1 MGALHNYSNITM
13 LGSLTFPYLMGNAH
27 VSGVPEPYNATCVE
41 DCCFDCDTWETKLND
56 VWGWTSADGRQIAVA
71 GTPDRT
77 VIVDVTNGSDP
88 RQLGF
93 LPQITSNVAIWKD
106 VKVWES
112 TVFIGSESKGF
123 GIQVLDLQ
131 KVVDAEDVPRVFL
144 PDQVFYNDSAFHSHN
159 LVINDNA
166 PILYTVD
173 TNLCNTLAR
182 IPFTIT
188 SDGEVVLETD
198 IPDASCIGG
207 EITEV
212 HDAQCVIYNGP
223 DQRFLGK
230 EICFLSTGYQA
241 SVAIYSWTTDTV
253 LGHLNYTDAKFSHQ
267 SWLTEDSAYMFHG
280 DELDVGNTRTS
291 IFDVRDL
298 TNITELAPYIAPT
311 NFVDH
316 NQYVVG
322 RLVYQANY
330 AGGLVILAHDNQG
343 NAERVGYY
351 DYSWVEQDQMMGAW
365 GVYPFFS
372 SGEFAAGKKIVLT
385 GYEGL
390 QVFEIDEELE
400 CYLDDTCMEPSYEC
414 GETMEECNMAYQTSQ
429 ADLDAALSVT
439 CNPTPAPTAAPSL
452 WQSTMSMYTTADLT
466 DPLSNWMFNQ
476 MNNNAQIQEDFG
488 LNDGNTLAVIGNQY
502 VVVSGDYVYPTCVQ
516 HGAAGDAAD
525 PTLVTLT
532 GTTAGQA
539 SEQRSALYL
548 AADRNDFKHEDC
560 PDLEG
565 VCTKLSGFFMDMLA
579 DRGRVPET
587 IAENLCVD
595 SMGSLMYVTQDAYKH
610 ICVGHG
616 GSADSIELCPM
627 SNTDIYF
634 CGGINGGL
642 GTWGYPGQQMGAV
655 EQAYSYATNDGNGP
669 FDAYMFM
676 HPQCR
681 NY

>member
-1 MGALHNYSNITM
+1 MQCYCPAACGLCEPHERQTINKSNFVYAETD
-13 LGSLTFPYLMGNAH
+13 G
-27 VSGVPEPYNATCVE
+27 CVE
-41 DCCFDCDTWETKLND
+41 GEVTESETEVMRYRHCEAVMDVEEGEAPEWSTFTCLSPGVLYEATYSDAECTQVVEEETYRHAECTNVEGTWERST
-56 VWGWTSADGRQIAVA
+56 WDGSCQPEV
-71 GTPDRT
+71 P
-77 VIVDVTNGSDP
+77 V
-88 RQLGF
+88 
-93 LPQITSNVAIWKD
+93 
-106 VKVWES
+106 
-112 TVFIGSESKGF
+112 GF
-123 GIQVLDLQ
+123 GLSYEVYGDDSTCTGD
-131 KVVDAEDVPRVFL
+131 VVEADVDFHLYKDCEASEDDENEWSTTECVSPG
-144 PDQVFYNDSAFHSHN
+144 
-159 LVINDNA
+159 VIREA
-166 PILYTVD
+166 T
-173 TNLCNTLAR
+173 
-182 IPFTIT
+182 
-188 SDGEVVLETD
+188 
-198 IPDASCIGG
+198 
-207 EITEV
+207 
-212 HDAQCVIYNGP
+212 
-223 DQRFLGK
+223 
-230 EICFLSTGYQA
+230 
-241 SVAIYSWTTDTV
+241 
-253 LGHLNYTDAKFSHQ
+253 YTDAACTQ
-267 SWLTEDSAYMFHG
+267 IMEEEYYRYGECVQVEGIWE
-280 DELDVGNTRTS
+280 VS
-291 IFDVRDL
+291 IWD
-298 TNITELAPYIAPT
+298 
-311 NFVDH
+311 
-316 NQYVVG
+316 
-322 RLVYQANY
+322 
-330 AGGLVILAHDNQG
+330 
-343 NAERVGYY
+343 
-351 DYSWVEQDQMMGAW
+351 GACQ
-365 GVYPFFS
+365 P
-372 SGEFAAGKKIVLT
+372 
-385 GYEGL
+385 
-390 QVFEIDEELE
+390 
-400 CYLDDTCMEPSYEC
+400 EPSYEC